1 MLIRALIVVLV
12 ILNIGTGLW
21 WLTQAPA
28 APSQAIAGVTSMGV
42 ATLELLPSPATPAAT
57 PTSSTIGT
65 DVGAKVTPAPAPPAT
80 APAPAPAPAPAG
92 VSSTVET
99 AVVPATVA
107 VTGEA
112 KEQCVSL
119 GTYASRAQAQ
129 AALEKLGAQAL
140 RPRIREVVSNPGA
153 SYRVMLPAVGSREE
167 AQATVKRIVQA
178 GISDYYIITTGED
191 ANAIA
196 LGQYRNR
203 EGADRRLAQLT
214 AAGFPAVLMPSG
226 GEVAAVFW
234 VDAALPAAVRGANLA
249 ATAGAARQQSL
260 DCSGLR

>member
-21 WLTQAPA
+21 WLTQAPD

-57 PTSSTIGT
+57 PTSSTIGA
-65 DVGAKVTPAPAPPAT
+65 DVDAKVTPAPAPPA
-80 APAPAPAPAPAG
+80 PAPALAG

-178 GISDYYIITTGED
+178 GISDYYIIATGED